1 MERNL
6 MADRSNQSDYDEK
19 QLGVML
25 LALACV
31 FALGTVLVEWP
42 TLVWSTLHFRPSLI
56 NPFRA
61 VGVCIH
67 RVFVGRWK
75 LPHEWGEILPPLSA
89 AIVLDVLL
97 VVGLVA
103 VVSGGAMRLGM
114 WRGRSREHLSDLDPR
129 KKVSPRSF
137 AKPRDWAHLQ
147 PEPGEARSGALARV
161 VSRPVRPLV
170 GERRRPAPR
179 GGDGWNMGRVRGREV
194 RSAPEQHLLLIAPT
208 RSGKTMR
215 VVATE
220 AHEHDGPLVVTSN
233 KLDVLLHTIEAR
245 RRRGPVWVF
254 APMTPLPGGVECA
267 TWTPLL
273 HCQTWPGALRMGQW
287 LHDAD
292 PGAEDM
298 AKGDGAAHFYDRG
311 AVERLLPPVL
321 HAAAL
326 ADARMADVYHWLTD
340 GSDALDAPVEILIRK
355 GADRAA
361 LALRA
366 VQGMDSRAQT
376 ILMMSAARLLAVYR
390 FPEVQAAD
398 EDGFRPELL
407 ADNGTL
413 YLIAPESEQEALA
426 PIFGAMLGAILRECE
441 LNAGRCSDPR
451 LLPVLKIL
459 ADEAA
464 HLAPLGKLPTYLSVS
479 AGWSVRWLVVY
490 QSAAQLR
497 ARYGQ
502 AADAITANAL
512 CKLFLGP
519 IHDRATRDELVAL
532 LGERQIEQTSTTSG
546 RWGEST
552 TTRHEEPRPKLGGE
566 QLAQLGGGQA
576 LAFHGRDLPALV
588 DLPFW
593 WEWQGCRS
601 PEEALR
607 RARQGTPEEFARSI
621 ARQVGER
628 GGAEA

>member
-1 MERNL
+1 
-6 MADRSNQSDYDEK
+6 MADRRNQSEIDEK
-19 QLGVML
+19 QLGIML
-25 LALACV
+25 LALLFV
-31 FALGTVLVEWP
+31 FSLATVLVEWP
-42 TLVWSTLHFRPSLI
+42 TLVWSALHGNPSLI

-61 VGVCIH
+61 LGVGIH
-67 RVFVGRWK
+67 RIFVGEWK
-75 LPHEWGEILPPLSA
+75 LPHGWAEVLPPLSVG
-89 AIVLDVLL
+89 IVLDVLL
-97 VVGLVA
+97 ACGLVLL
-103 VVSGGAMRLGM
+103 VSSAAMRLGM

-129 KKVSPRSF
+129 KKVAPRTW
-137 AKPRDWAHLQ
+137 AKPRDWSHLQ
-147 PEPGEARSGALARV
+147 PGPEEARSGALARA

-179 GGDGWNMGRVRGREV
+179 GGDGWNLGRVRGREV
-194 RSAPEQHLLLIAPT
+194 RSAPEQHMMVVAPT
-208 RSGKTMR
+208 RSGKTLR

-220 AHEHDGPLVVTSN
+220 AHEHDGPLVITSN
-233 KLDVLLHTIEAR
+233 KLDVLLHTIAAR
-245 RRRGPVWVF
+245 RRRGRVWVF
-254 APMTPLPGGVECA
+254 APMTPLPGGVRCA

-326 ADARMADVYHWLTD
+326 ADRRMADVYHWLTD
-340 GSDALDAPVEILIRK
+340 GPDALDVPAEILARN

-366 VQGMDSRAQT
+366 VQGMESRAQT
-376 ILMMSAARLLAVYR
+376 ILLMSAARLLAAYR

-398 EDGFRPELL
+398 EDGFRPDLL
-407 ADNGTL
+407 LGQGGTL
-413 YLIAPESEQEALA
+413 YLIAPESEQDALA

-451 LLPVLKIL
+451 HLPLLKIE

-464 HLAPLGKLPTYLSVS
+464 HLTPLGKLPAYLSVS

-490 QSAAQLR
+490 QSYAQLR

-532 LGERQIEQTSTTSG
+532 LGEQQVEQTSTTSG

-552 TTRHEEPRPKLGGE
+552 TTRHEQPRPKLGAE

-576 LAFHGRDLPALV
+576 IAFHGRDLPALV
-588 DLPFW
+588 TLPFW
-593 WEWQGCRS
+593 WEWLGCRS

-607 RARQGTPEEFARSI
+607 RIRQDDPRERLARQFPDQR
-621 ARQVGER
+621 R
-628 GGAEA
+628 GGAAA